1 MREPNKPKALW
12 FGRRPSRCFGTL
24 HQPEIRSD
32 CGVVLCDTF
41 GFDGLIAYRA
51 LRHLAGALTERG
63 FWSLRIDY
71 DGEGDSAG
79 GPWEPDRLDAWI
91 RSIDAAVGVLRSR
104 GVSDIRL
111 VGYRAGALLAHRYAT
126 THPGVSGLVLWWPP
140 ASGAAYVRELR
151 ALSKLS
157 AAARPVQRVMADRF
171 PKDSLEV
178 CGFEFAAQTLV
189 DLAAIDLVVAPSP
202 VRPRSVLLIDRSD
215 AAPNDLL
222 LRGLVDLG
230 SNVEHEQM
238 PGYAEFMTDDEV
250 KSVAPLKTLH
260 RIVDWLDNANL
271 ALPNAGAPVVANVVD
286 AAVVEAN
293 TLSIQ
298 DPTAGRFAPPGPARD
313 RVIEEQAWVDA
324 RLFAIISRPAGDVPI
339 RSASIV
345 LCTTGANNRVGPG
358 RLYVL
363 LARYWASLG
372 FTVVRIDLGGV
383 GDSVGVDPLTQISAH
398 APTCLDEIRETV
410 AWVQTRTG
418 FDSVV
423 LFGLCSGAFNA
434 FHAAVDGVDIS
445 HAMLV
450 NPGIFY
456 LGADDTASSSTETSL
471 SAAHS
476 LGRGLVSPR
485 KWRLVLREQ
494 GITHG
499 LAHVGELLR
508 RGATDGF
515 GFAFGAMARNAARRV
530 GLRVDA
536 PSPLPTDLEKIAA
549 RGVKVLMIFS
559 AGESTARYVRMFGGR
574 ALETLRRSG
583 HVQLVEIDGGD
594 HVFSSPGARQ
604 RLFEEST
611 EFLEREYPL
620 VSAPVA
626 TTVLDTPA

>member
-1 MREPNKPKALW
+1 MHKPHEPKALW
-12 FGRRPSRCFGTL
+12 FGRGPSRCFGTL
-24 HQPEIRSD
+24 HQPAILSD
-32 CGVVLCDTF
+32 RGVVLCDTF

-51 LRHLAGALTERG
+51 LRHLAEAGTERG

-79 GPWEPDRLDAWI
+79 GPWEPNRLEAWI

-126 THPGVSGLVLWWPP
+126 THPGISGLVLWWPT

-171 PKDSLEV
+171 PEDSLEV

-189 DLAAIDLVVAPSP
+189 DLAAIDLVAAPCT
-202 VRPRSVLLIDRSD
+202 VRPPSVLLIDRSD
-215 AAPNDLL
+215 TAPNDLL
-222 LRGLVDLG
+222 VRKLVDLG
-230 SNVEHEQM
+230 SDVEHEQM
-238 PGYAEFMTDDEV
+238 SGYEEFMTDDEL

-260 RIVDWLDNANL
+260 RIVDWLDNAN
-271 ALPNAGAPVVANVVD
+271 AAVPNADSLVVADVAV
-286 AAVVEAN
+286 AAVVETN
-293 TLSIQ
+293 MLSIQ
-298 DPTAGRFAPPGPARD
+298 DPTAGRFPPPGPARD
-313 RVIEEQAWVDA
+313 EVIEEPAWVDD
-324 RLFAIISRPAGDVPI
+324 RLFAIISRPAGRAPI
-339 RSASIV
+339 RRASIV

-372 FTVVRIDLGGV
+372 FTVVRIDLGGA
-383 GDSVGVDPLTQISAH
+383 GDSVSVDPLTQIQAH
-398 APTCLDEIRETV
+398 APTCIDEIRETV
-410 AWVQTRTG
+410 TWVQTRTG

-434 FHAAVDGVDIS
+434 FHAAVDGVDIR

-456 LGADDTASSSTETSL
+456 LGADDTASTSTETSL
-471 SAAHS
+471 WAAHS

-494 GITHG
+494 GIRHG
-499 LAHVGELLR
+499 LAHVGDLLR
-508 RGATDGF
+508 AGATDGL

-536 PSPLPTDLEKIAA
+536 PSSLPTDLEKIAA

-559 AGESTARYVRMFGGR
+559 AGESTPRYVRMFGGR
-574 ALETLRRSG
+574 ALEALLRSDR
-583 HVQLVEIDGGD
+583 VQLVEIDGGD
-594 HVFSSPGARQ
+594 HVFSSPGSRQ

-611 EFLEREYPL
+611 EFLDREYPL
-620 VSAPVA
+620 ASPPVA
-626 TTVLDTPA
+626 TTVLDSPA

>member
-1 MREPNKPKALW
+1 MHEPHKPQTLW
-12 FGRRPSRCFGTL
+12 FGRGTSRCFGTL
-24 HQPEIRSD
+24 HQPAILSD
-32 CGVVLCDTF
+32 RGVVLCDTF

-71 DGEGDSAG
+71 DGEGDSTG
-79 GPWEPDRLDAWI
+79 GPWEPNRLDAWI

-126 THPGVSGLVLWWPP
+126 THPGISGLVLWWPT
-140 ASGAAYVRELR
+140 ASGTAYVRELR
-151 ALSKLS
+151 VLSKLS
-157 AAARPVQRVMADRF
+157 AAARPAQRVTADRF
-171 PKDSLEV
+171 PEDSLEV

-189 DLAAIDLVVAPSP
+189 DLAAIDPVSAPCP
-202 VRPRSVLLIDRSD
+202 VCPPSVLLIDRSD
-215 AAPNDLL
+215 GAPNDLL
-222 LRGLVDLG
+222 VRKLVDSG
-230 SNVEHEQM
+230 SNVEHEQV

-250 KSVAPLKTLH
+250 KSVAPLSILH
-260 RIVDWLDNANL
+260 RIVDWLDIANA
-271 ALPNAGAPVVANVVD
+271 AVPNADTPVVADAPVV
-286 AAVVEAN
+286 ETN

-298 DPTAGRFAPPGPARD
+298 DPTAGRFAPLGPARD
-313 RVIEEQAWVDA
+313 TVIEEPAWVDD
-324 RLFAIISRPAGDVPI
+324 RLFTIIARPAGRVPI
-339 RSASIV
+339 RNAAIV

-372 FTVVRIDLGGV
+372 FTVVRIDVGGV
-383 GDSVGVDPLTQISAH
+383 GDSVGVDLLTKIQPH
-398 APTCLDEIRETV
+398 APTRIDEIRETV
-410 AWVQTRTG
+410 AWVRTRTG

-423 LFGLCSGAFNA
+423 LFGLCSGAFNT
-434 FHAAVDGVDIS
+434 FHAAVDGVDMS

-456 LGADDTASSSTETSL
+456 LGADETVSTSTETSL
-471 SAAHS
+471 WAAHS

-494 GITHG
+494 GITQG
-499 LAHVGELLR
+499 LAHVRDLLR
-508 RGATDGF
+508 AGATDGF
-515 GFAFGAMARNAARRV
+515 GLAFGAIARNAARRV

-536 PSPLPTDLEKIAA
+536 PSPLPKDLEKIAA

-559 AGESTARYVRMFGGR
+559 AGESTARYARMFGGR
-574 ALETLRRSG
+574 ALEALLRSDR
-583 HVQLVEIDGGD
+583 VQLVEIDGGD

-604 RLFEEST
+604 RLFEVST
-611 EFLEREYPL
+611 AFLDREYP
-620 VSAPVA
+620 VASVPAP